1 MIDRACNQ
9 SNLAAACI
17 LMLAAI
23 LMFNRPS
30 RGEEHDAPFVA
41 GFDRFVRHG
50 DIEPDVGGRLL
61 LSELSCT
68 VCHAI
73 EDKGLQPKRGPN
85 LDGVGDRM
93 HADWLRAFLESPH
106 SRKPGTTMPDVLVG
120 FDEQEKSRAI
130 SALAAFLSTQH
141 LPFPQLKAGGGNP
154 LPHEFWK
161 KGRVDEGQR
170 LYHRIGCIACHEPD
184 ADYAG
189 GAPKA
194 SVLDQLLEQLDPE
207 EIEELGLTAAARPVR
222 SVPYGD
228 LAAKYTSKSLT
239 FFLINPETNRP
250 AGRMPNFDLEPVE
263 AADIAAYLLREQRS
277 VAGATAVGDPSL
289 IAEGRRLF
297 AKLRCSSCHSAN
309 GVNPARQ
316 ATPLAE
322 LDADADK
329 SCLGS
334 EVQGLP
340 HFQLDD
346 AQAAAIRAAIK
357 VTVSDA
363 SAKQD
368 VEFQFLKLNCYACHE
383 RDKRGGVGRRRQRHF
398 ESVGHI
404 DLGDEGRLPPPL
416 SRVGAKLR
424 TPWLEKVFGG
434 EGDVRP
440 HMIARMP
447 RFAKASVAALPEMLV
462 AADRTSN
469 ESQAEVFGE
478 GASLVQAGRT
488 LLDTGCVQCH
498 PLRGES
504 LPGVVGIDLAGTP
517 GRIHPQW
524 FREFLFNPGQLKP
537 QTRMPTFFPNGKS
550 ASPAILNGDVDRQIA
565 GMWAYLK
572 AIDKQPLP
580 DKIAAARS
588 QSFELVPKDRPIL
601 MRTFMQNAGT
611 HAVAVGFPQQVHFA
625 FDAENV
631 WPVEAWRG
639 RFVDAYGTWF
649 VRSAPPAVP
658 LGVHRT
664 TLPMGAPLALLK
676 DDQEPWPTGSG
687 EKPGVQFTG
696 YRIGPRG
703 VPAFL
708 YRYGQFDV
716 TDRIEPN
723 DKKGLKRRLLIKK
736 RREDEKDGRMLWFR
750 CHVGE
755 QLHRTKPNSYTDG
768 VGLTV
773 FLPENAARRGKLRK
787 TGKQTEWI
795 VPVEFGLEATI
806 VVEYQW

>member
-9 SNLAAACI
+9 FNLAAACI
-17 LMLAAI
+17 PMFAAMI
-23 LMFNRPS
+23 MFDQPS

-41 GFDRFVRHG
+41 GFDRFARHG

-68 VCHAI
+68 ACHASQ
-73 EDKGLQPKRGPN
+73 DQGLQPKRGPN

-106 SRKPGTTMPDVLVG
+106 SHKPGTTMPNVFVG
-120 FDEQEKSRAI
+120 FDEQEKSRPI

-141 LPFPQLKAGGGNP
+141 RPFLKLEAGGTNP

-170 LYHRIGCIACHEPD
+170 LYHRIGCVACHEPD
-184 ADYAG
+184 ADYTG

-194 SVLDQLLEQLDPE
+194 SALDQLLEQLDPE

-222 SVPYGD
+222 SVPHGN
-228 LAAKYTSKSLT
+228 LAATYTSKSLT
-239 FFLINPETNRP
+239 FFLIDPLTNRP
-250 AGRMPNFDLEPVE
+250 AGRMPNFALEPVE

-277 VAGATAVGDPSL
+277 VEDAKAVGDPSL

-297 AKLRCSSCHSAN
+297 AKLRCSSCHSVN
-309 GVNPARQ
+309 GMNAARH

-322 LDADADK
+322 LDADTDK
-329 SCLGS
+329 GCLGS
-334 EVQGLP
+334 ELPGLP
-340 HFQLDD
+340 HFKLDEL
-346 AQAAAIRAAIK
+346 QAAAIRAAIRA
-357 VTVSDA
+357 TAANA
-363 SAKQD
+363 SAKQN
-368 VEFQFLKLNCYACHE
+368 VEFQILKLNCYACHE
-383 RDKRGGVGRRRQRHF
+383 RDKRGGVGRRRQRFF
-398 ESVGHI
+398 ETVGHM

-424 TPWLEKVFGG
+424 TPWLEKVFSGA
-434 EGDVRP
+434 GDVRP

-447 RFAKASVAALPEMLV
+447 RFAKASVAALPGMLA

-469 ESQAEVFGE
+469 ESEAEVFGKAD
-478 GASLVQAGRT
+478 GLVQAGRT

-498 PLRGES
+498 PLRSES

-524 FREFLFNPGQLKP
+524 FRDFLFNPGQLKP

-550 ASPAILNGDVDRQIA
+550 ASPAILNGNVDRQIA
-565 GMWAYLK
+565 GIWAYLK
-572 AIDKQPLP
+572 ALDKQPLP

-601 MRTFMQNAGT
+601 IRTFMQNAGT
-611 HAVAVGFPQQVHFA
+611 HAIAVGFPQQVHFV
-625 FDAENV
+625 FDAESV
-631 WPVEAWRG
+631 RPFEAWRG
-639 RFVDAYGTWF
+639 RFLDAYGTWF
-649 VRSAPPAVP
+649 VRSAPPAIP
-658 LGVHRT
+658 LGVDRT
-664 TLPMGAPLALLK
+664 TLPRGAPLALLK
-676 DDQEPWPTGSG
+676 DDQEPWPAGSA
-687 EKPGVQFTG
+687 ETSGVQFTG
-696 YRIGPRG
+696 YRIGPSG
-703 VPAFL
+703 VPTFL

-723 DKKGLKRRLLIKK
+723 DKNGLKRRLLVKPRQK
-736 RREDEKDGRMLWFR
+736 DEEDGRMLWFR
-750 CHVGE
+750 SHVGE
-755 QLHRTKPNSYTDG
+755 QLHRTKPNSYTDR

-795 VPVEFGLEATI
+795 VPVEFDLEATI